1 MISPSF
7 RSNRSEMARRFARRL
22 ALVSY
27 PPELPDMRQKHRTPP
42 VTDPLNRGHR
52 PQPNSQANQAG
63 VMS

>member
-7 RSNRSEMARRFARRL
+7 RSNRSEVSRRFARRL
-22 ALVSY
+22 ALTSY
-27 PPELPDMRQKHRTPP
+27 PSNLPDVRPKPRTTP

-52 PQPNSQANQAG
+52 PQPNTQANQAG

>member
-7 RSNRSEMARRFARRL
+7 RSRRGEMSRRFARRL

-27 PPELPDMRQKHRTPP
+27 SPDLPDVRQKPQTPP

-52 PQPNSQANQAG
+52 PQPNTQANQTG

>member
-7 RSNRSEMARRFARRL
+7 RSNRSEMSRRFARRL

-27 PPELPDMRQKHRTPP
+27 PLDLPDMGRKPRTLP

-52 PQPNSQANQAG
+52 PRPHSQPNPKG
-63 VMS
+63 FLP

>member
-1 MISPSF
+1 MISASF
-7 RSNRSEMARRFARRL
+7 RSRRGEMSRRFARRL

-27 PPELPDMRQKHRTPP
+27 PSDLPDVRQKPRTPP

-52 PQPNSQANQAG
+52 PQPNSQANQTG